1 MIRLTPSQI
10 TVDAAAA
17 EGLPSRSISGVAVTY
32 DETATVN
39 DGTKV
44 RFLQGSL
51 PVTGRDPKLFGQ
63 HDSNQIIG
71 KVVERVDTAQ
81 GMMFTAKISATR
93 LGDEFLT
100 LVADEVID
108 AVSVG
113 VTPTKF
119 SYDEEGVMIIEAA
132 TWQELSLVSE
142 GAFSGAVITEVAAS
156 APDEVA
162 EGIPET
168 ELTSAIQSEQQEQK
182 DTNPMSETPVTP
194 VVEAATA
201 TVEKL
206 WAQPKHEFKMP
217 TPGEYMAA
225 MHIGGD
231 TFRKVNEAY
240 KFAAAKSQSALQ
252 FALAQDLTTDTP
264 GLLPQPVLGNVFLNY
279 NFVRP
284 VVSAIGT
291 RAMPNGQG
299 KSFTRPIITQHTAAG
314 VQTEGSE
321 VTNQKMTL
329 SANTVTRSTVAGGV
343 FISQQDIDFTDPA
356 ALNAILTDLQ
366 GQYLKETDNI
376 AADACNTAKQTSG
389 FTWTVT
395 AGNPTSLMDALYGCA
410 FNISHSTNLFATHLL
425 VSVDVWQKLGGQ
437 LDNDKRPLF
446 PAIGAPGLM
455 GVNTLGAGT
464 AASWSGM
471 NPMGLEIVVDGNF
484 ASGTMLVVHAPA
496 IEFYEQQRG
505 IMTVDDPALLGR
517 NYSYYG
523 YFATFFQDATDATA
537 GSRFV
542 QSITVA

>member
-1 MIRLTPSQI
+1 MIKLTPSQI

-17 EGLPSRSISGVAVTY
+17 DAPARRTISGVAVTY
-32 DETATVN
+32 DETATVL

-51 PVTGRDPKLFGQ
+51 PVTGRDPKLYMQ
-63 HDSNQIIG
+63 HDSAQIVG

-81 GMMFTAKISATR
+81 GMMFTAKISDTN
-93 LGDEFLT
+93 LGREALT
-100 LVADEVID
+100 LANDGVID

-113 VTPTKF
+113 VNPTKF
-119 SYDEEGVMIIEAA
+119 SYDDDGTMVIESAE
-132 TWQELSLVSE
+132 WSELSLVSE

-156 APDEVA
+156 KPDEPSIH
-162 EGIPET
+162 ESDT
-168 ELTSAIQSEQQEQK
+168 EPAIQSDQQEQK
-182 DTNPMSETPVTP
+182 DTDMTDKIETP

-206 WAQPKHEFKMP
+206 WAQPKQEFKMP

-240 KFAAAKSQSALQ
+240 KLAAAKSQSALQ

-279 NFVRP
+279 NAVRP

-291 RAMPNGQG
+291 RAMPNGNG

-329 SANTVTRSTVAGGV
+329 SASTVTRSTVAGGIFV
-343 FISQQDIDFTDPA
+343 SQQDIDFTDPA

-376 AADACNTAKQTSG
+376 AADACVTAKQTSG

-395 AGNPTSLMDALYGCA
+395 AGNPTSLMDSLYGCA
-410 FNISHSTNLFATHLL
+410 FNISNSTNLFPTHLL
-425 VSVDVWQKLGGQ
+425 CSVDVWQKLGGQ
-437 LDNDKRPLF
+437 LDDSKRPLF
-446 PAIGAPGLM
+446 PAIGAPGLI
-455 GVNTLGAGT
+455 GQNTLGAGS
-464 AASWSGM
+464 AVSWSGM
-471 NPMGLEIVVDGNF
+471 NPLGLEIVVDGNF
-484 ASGTMLVVHAPA
+484 ASSTMLVVHAPA

-523 YFATFFQDATDATA
+523 YFATFFQDATDATP

-542 QSITVA
+542 QAIAIA

>member
-1 MIRLTPSQI
+1 MIRLTPTQI

-32 DETATVN
+32 DETATIS

-44 RFLQGSL
+44 RFIQGSL
-51 PVTGRDPKLFGQ
+51 PVTGRDPKILGQ
-63 HDSNQIIG
+63 HDSNQIVG
-71 KVVERVDTAQ
+71 KVVERVDTPQ

-93 LGDEFLT
+93 LGDEYMT
-100 LVADEVID
+100 LMVDKVID

-119 SYDEEGVMIIEAA
+119 SYDEEGVMIVEAA

-142 GAFSGAVITEVAAS
+142 GAFSGAIIERVAAS
-156 APDEVA
+156 APDETAV
-162 EGIPET
+162 ESIHQTEPVVELISDQET
-168 ELTSAIQSEQQEQK
+168 TK
-182 DTNPMSETPVTP
+182 ETDMTDKIETP

-206 WAQPKHEFKMP
+206 WAQPKQEFKMP
-217 TPGEYMAA
+217 TPGEYFAA
-225 MHIGGD
+225 MTIGGD

-240 KFAAAKSQSALQ
+240 KFAAAKNQSALQ

-264 GLLPQPVLGNVFLNY
+264 GLLPQPVLGNIFLNY
-279 NFVRP
+279 NATRP

-314 VQTEGSE
+314 VQTEGAE

-395 AGNPTSLMDALYGCA
+395 AGDPTSLMAALYGCA
-410 FNISHSTNLFATHLL
+410 FNISNSTNLFATHLL

-437 LDNDKRPLF
+437 LDADKRPLF
-446 PAIGAPGLM
+446 PAIGAPGLI
-455 GVNTLGAGT
+455 GQNTLGAGS

-505 IMTVDDPALLGR
+505 IMRVQDPALLGE
-517 NYSYYG
+517 NFSYYG